1 MKLWHFP
8 NGKNDP
14 KGFSG
19 VSVVENPLANVG
31 DKDLTPDPG
40 GSHMQQN
47 N

>member
-14 KGFSG
+14 RGFSG
-19 VSVVENPLANVG
+19 VSVVENLLANVG
-31 DKDLTPDPG
+31 DKDLTPDLE